1 MFRRFLSTSVTSFPE
16 FDKHSHVLCI
26 YDEVTGLRGY
36 VAVHRGG
43 LSEPTFGATRLF
55 EYANDEEA
63 LRDALRLS
71 RLMSYKSAMAGLPYG
86 GAKAVLIKP
95 KNLNSS
101 RTKFLRSYAE
111 KINVLRGGFITGTDV
126 GLSADDLRVLSKYS
140 PYFVGNGVDSEI
152 PAAEGVVRAMRLGVK
167 HLFGEASLKGRSVAI
182 QGIGKMGSSVLDEVY
197 SEGAVVYYA
206 DVDERALAKI
216 RRKYPRAME
225 VPSDIIHTVPA
236 DVYSPCAMAYSLN
249 KKTVAKIRARLV
261 CGAANNQLAT
271 DEVGDQLHNRGIL
284 YLPDYVV
291 NAGGLIT
298 VTDEYE
304 HGGKNSARVRNRLRI
319 IESNVGMLLNRS
331 KRTKI
336 PAHRIANI
344 IAEKIFN
351 KML

>member
-1 MFRRFLSTSVTSFPE
+1 MTSLPE
-16 FDKHSHVLCI
+16 FDKHSHVLCL
-26 YDEVTGLRGY
+26 YDDATGLRGF

-43 LSEPTFGATRLF
+43 ATEPTFGATRLF
-55 EYANDEEA
+55 EYANDEDA

-95 KNLNSS
+95 KNFSKVRN
-101 RTKFLRSYAE
+101 KFLHSYAD
-111 KINVLRGGFITGTDV
+111 KVNVLRGGFITGTDV

-167 HLFGEASLKGRSVAI
+167 YLFGQASLRGRSVAI
-182 QGIGKMGSSVLDEVY
+182 QGIGKMGSAVLEEVY
-197 SEGAVVYYA
+197 RDGAVVYYA
-206 DVDERALAKI
+206 DVDQHALAKI
-216 RRKYPRAME
+216 RRKYPRAVE

-236 DVYSPCAMAYSLN
+236 DVYSPCAMAHSLN
-249 KKTVAKIRARLV
+249 KKTVAKIRAKLV
-261 CGAANNQLAT
+261 CGAANNQLAS
-271 DEVGDQLHNRGIL
+271 DDMGDQLHNRGIL

-304 HGGKNSARVRNRLRI
+304 HGGKNSARVRGRLRI
-319 IESNVGMLLNRS
+319 IESNVSMLLNRS
-331 KRTKI
+331 KRTKA
-336 PAHRIANI
+336 PTHRIANI